1 VVTKPAENGPGPERQ
16 LPLFGGESLNP
27 VPALKLSLNLAVR
40 ESGLSRA
47 QVADR
52 LNEVLGREG
61 LRTRGRDG
69 VVSLALL
76 EKWLAP
82 ADTAAVMPAKFLP
95 AFCRVTGS
103 LAPLMALARPLGAA
117 VIGPEDQVLLE
128 LARALMAERAASR
141 RRRRLEEE
149 WKSRNGR
156 E

>member
-1 VVTKPAENGPGPERQ
+1 
-16 LPLFGGESLNP
+16 
-27 VPALKLSLNLAVR
+27 VPALKRALNLAVR

-52 LNEVLGREG
+52 LNEVLALEG
-61 LRTRGRDG
+61 LRTRGREG
-69 VVSLALL
+69 AVSLALL

-82 ADTAAVMPAKFLP
+82 GDQAAVMPAKFLP

-103 LAPLMALARPLGAA
+103 LLPLMALARPLGAE

-128 LARALMAERAASR
+128 LARALMAERQAAR

-149 WKSRNGR
+149 WKSRNAGA
-156 E
+156 

>member
-1 VVTKPAENGPGPERQ
+1 MAANPSESGPGPERQ

-27 VPALKLSLNLAVR
+27 VPALKRALNLAVR

-52 LNEVLGREG
+52 LNEVLALEG
-61 LRTRGRDG
+61 LRTRGREG
-69 VVSLALL
+69 AVSLALL

-103 LAPLMALARPLGAA
+103 LLPLMALARPLGAA

-128 LARALMAERAASR
+128 IARTMMAERQAAR

-149 WKSRNGR
+149 WKSRNGG
-156 E
+156 

>member
-1 VVTKPAENGPGPERQ
+1 MGSNPSEKVARADRQ

-27 VPALKLSLNLAVR
+27 VAALKRAMNLAVR

-52 LNEVLGREG
+52 LNEVLALEG

-82 ADTAAVMPAKFLP
+82 ADMAAVMPAKFLP

-128 LARALMAERAASR
+128 MARALMAEREAAR

-149 WKSRNGR
+149 WKSRNGA
-156 E
+156 